1 LVWCSFQKRQRP
13 QFTWAFTEKLP
24 LKIPTFQAMEQPSKQ
39 QPSPASKFLFMT
51 IWPLL
56 TVVAL
61 WIVHYIDIKADLD
74 LYTLGVY
81 PREWQSLPGILSAP
95 LIHGSLSHLINN
107 SIPLFLLML
116 ALLYFYPTNAWQV
129 FIGAWILPGIFA
141 WFIARPSYHIGASG
155 VVYALAAYIF
165 LSGIFRGNRFLM
177 ALSLL
182 VAFLYGSLFFGM
194 FPMEE
199 TISWESHL
207 GGGLTGLLLAVA
219 QRKTEPSPVVIPLEP
234 EPVPE
239 EDDIY
244 IAQIGDAW
252 MLQQPEEKQSAPS
265 VSHGEKPEP
274 LEVRYHITTKTENP
288 KTPE

>member
-1 LVWCSFQKRQRP
+1 MELSYTNWIISTVLP
-13 QFTWAFTEKLP
+13 QHCA
-24 LKIPTFQAMEQPSKQ
+24 TFPPMEQPSKQ
-39 QPSPASKFLFMT
+39 QSTTASKFLFMT

-56 TVVAL
+56 AVVAL
-61 WIVHYIDIKADLD
+61 WITHYVDVKADLD
-74 LYTLGVY
+74 LYTFGVY
-81 PREWQSLPGILSAP
+81 PREWSSLPGILFAP
-95 LIHGSLSHLINN
+95 MIHGSLSHLINN

-116 ALLYFYPTNAWQV
+116 ALLYFYPKNAWQV
-129 FIGAWILPGIFA
+129 FLGAWILPGIFA

-219 QRKTEPSPVVIPLEP
+219 QRKTDPSPVVVPIITEP
-234 EPVPE
+234 MPE
-239 EDDIY
+239 EEDIY

-252 MLQQPEEKQSAPS
+252 MLQQPEEQQQPPS
-265 VSHGEKPEP
+265 VSSEKPEP
-274 LEVRYHITTKTENP
+274 LQVRYHITKKPEDP
-288 KTPE
+288 KSLE